1 VSAALTVAG
10 LSVAFGGVKAVDA
23 LSFSVQAGTIKGV
36 IGPNGA
42 GKTTLF
48 NAISGFVAP
57 QAGRVGLAD
66 RDVTGLPP
74 QARAALGLARTFQNL
89 QLFARMTVLENVM
102 VGAHARLASGWLAG
116 LFGLARR
123 EAEEAEALAHVQL
136 SRLGLDAHAARR
148 AGDLGFAEGK
158 LVEIARA
165 LAASPQ
171 LLLLDEPIA
180 GVPLHDQRRIA
191 EVIRDV
197 HAGGTTILL
206 VEHNMRV
213 VMGLC
218 DEILV
223 LHHGARLAEGPPA
236 QVAHDPDVIA
246 AYLGTA
252 AHA

>member
-1 VSAALTVAG
+1 MSATLAVEG

-23 LSFSVQAGTIKGV
+23 LSFSVEAGTLKGV

-57 QAGRVGLAD
+57 QAGRVRVGG
-66 RDVTGLPP
+66 RDVTRLRP

-102 VGAHARLASGWLAG
+102 VGAHVHLASGWLAG
-116 LFGLARR
+116 LLGLARR
-123 EAEEAEALAHVQL
+123 EGQQAEALARVQL
-136 SRLGLDAHAARR
+136 ARLGLEAHAGRR

-191 EVIRDV
+191 EVIRSV
-197 HAGGTTILL
+197 RAGGTTILL

-213 VMGLC
+213 VMDLC

-223 LHHGARLAEGPPA
+223 MHHGARLAEGPPA